1 MARSRT
7 LGDMRSDVRLRADMP
22 GNQFVTD
29 SEINEYL
36 NQSLAEL
43 YDMLI
48 AARGQE
54 YYIATQTI
62 TTSAATETYALPATH
77 YETLYVELDYSGSRV
92 RMGSYSLHERAE
104 IIGTADAN
112 PGVPRRFRLSAGN
125 ISFLPVPDAAYTIR
139 HFYAPACPRLTS
151 DSDSFDGVDGWEEYA
166 IWRAVVYVRQKED
179 LDVTVAAG
187 IMGQLRARIEGL
199 APFRAQQNTE
209 RVTDVTRARLY
220 DLSPSRYLPRP

>member
-7 LGDMRSDVRLRADMP
+7 LGQMRSDVRLRADLV
-22 GNQFVTD
+22 GNQFVSD
-29 SEINEYL
+29 SEINEYI

-43 YDMLI
+43 YDRLVG
-48 AARGQE
+48 ARGQE
-54 YYIATQTI
+54 YYAKEQVI
-62 TTSAATETYALPATH
+62 TTTGVEGYALPADH
-77 YETLYVELDYSGSRV
+77 YTTLYVELEDGGTRF
-92 RMGSYSLHERAE
+92 RLGSYSFHQRAAL
-104 IIGTADAN
+104 IGSSATN
-112 PGVPRRFRLSAGN
+112 PGRPVAFRIIESNLTLLPAPTAG
-125 ISFLPVPDAAYTIR
+125 YTVR
-139 HFYAPACPRLTS
+139 HWYAPACPRLVL
-151 DSDSFDGVDGWEEYA
+151 DADSFDGVDGWEEYA